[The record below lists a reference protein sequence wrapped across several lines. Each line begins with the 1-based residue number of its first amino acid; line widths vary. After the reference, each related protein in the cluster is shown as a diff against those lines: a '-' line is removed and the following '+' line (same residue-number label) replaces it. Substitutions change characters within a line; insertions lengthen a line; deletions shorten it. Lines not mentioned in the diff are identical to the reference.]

1 MGGMRGGMN
10 MRGRG
15 GLNQGMMTNWGG
27 MGVMPNMMSMPNI
40 GAGMNMQ
47 GQDFPFE
54 VSSQAYIYR
63 LSKCRLLPSARSSR

>member
-15 GLNQGMMTNWGG
+15 GLNQGMMANWGG
-27 MGVMPNMMSMPNI
+27 MGVMPNMMSMPNM

-47 GQDFPFE
+47 GQDFPLGF
-54 VSSQAYIYR
+54 
-63 LSKCRLLPSARSSR
+63 LF